1 MNWKLI
7 LQLSMFGLVMGIAT
21 VFVIPSTIEPL
32 FWLVIVVATA
42 YIIAHR
48 EPGQP
53 FVHGLLT
60 GVANSVWV
68 TASHVVLFAQ
78 YIARHP
84 QEAAMMSS
92 MPLPDSPRL
101 MMSLV
106 GPLIGIASGVVIG
119 VLAVLATRMLRRN
132 QSA

>member
-42 YIIAHR
+42 YIIADR